1 MKRLSLAVCSAA
13 VVVVLIGGCSS
24 SGSGSSASSVDVS
37 TTVTTAAK
45 PAIPAGATYVA
56 LGSSFAAGSG
66 IPVQTGVCGR
76 SESNYPNLVA
86 ADLELKL
93 VDVSCAGA
101 TTANVLDT
109 PQGDT
114 PPQINAVTADTKLVT
129 VTAGGN
135 DIGYSVAAISCGTET
150 VCTLDSAKLETD
162 LAAAKTSLT
171 SVLTQVKQKAPGAT
185 VVLVTYPRV
194 VPEGVCPALSFAPE
208 EAAVVRT
215 MGERLEQLF
224 VEVGADTGVVVVDPY
239 AAEGDHTVCAE
250 DPANRWTDGVAATV
264 GFPYHPNATGHVAMA
279 KLVSEALAGK
289 S

>member
-13 VVVVLIGGCSS
+13 IAVVLIAGCSS
-24 SGSGSSASSVDVS
+24 SDTDSSASSADVS

-76 SESNYPNLVA
+76 SDSNYPNLVA
-86 ADLELKL
+86 ADLDLKL

-101 TTANVLDT
+101 TTANLLDT

-114 PPQINAVTADTKLVT
+114 PPQVNAVTADTSLVT
-129 VTAGGN
+129 VTVGGN
-135 DIGYSVAAISCGTET
+135 DIGYSLAAITCGTET

-162 LAAAKTSLT
+162 LAATRTTLTSL
-171 SVLTQVKQKAPGAT
+171 LTQVKQKAPDAT

-194 VPEGVCPALSFAPE
+194 VPETECPALSFTPE
-208 EAAVVRT
+208 EAQVVRT
-215 MGERLEQLF
+215 MGERLNQLF
-224 VEVGADTGVVVVDPY
+224 VEVGADTGAVVVDPY
-239 AAEGDHTVCAE
+239 EAEGDHTVCAA
-250 DPANRWTDGVAATV
+250 DPADRWTDGVAATA
-264 GFPYHPNATGHVAMA
+264 GFPYHPNAAGHVAMA